1 MLTGREHF
9 YGDWQARVRRVVEHG
24 PVLDVGT
31 PRPFNKDIAWLSPSC
46 AHPYFTSDIQ
56 EAHTI
61 TFTSDVC
68 ALPVRDASLGA
79 VICQHVLN
87 YLIDPHRAVDE
98 IWRVLRP
105 GGRAY
110 VTLSA
115 VAPYTEGFESR
126 GDVIRFTP
134 ASTSR
139 ALRTLRGARRHQ
151 GGWDRARSMEL
162 PPRRSAR
169 RPAPTTRQYPRA
181 RALRTN
187 VTMGLYAF
195 ATK

>member
-1 MLTGREHF
+1 MCPSVLH
-9 YGDWQARVRRVVEHG
+9 VRH
-24 PVLDVGT
+24 
-31 PRPFNKDIAWLSPSC
+31 PRA
-46 AHPYFTSDIQ
+46 T
-56 EAHTI
+56 HTI

-68 ALPVRDASLGA
+68 TLPVRDASLGA

-134 ASTSR
+134 ASPH
-139 ALRTLRGARRHQ
+139 ALFERFAELDVIKAGGIVHAAWNYLPEGLRVAPLQRLVNTLDARL
-151 GGWDRARSMEL
+151 G
-162 PPRRSAR
+162 
-169 RPAPTTRQYPRA
+169 
-181 RALRTN
+181 TN